1 MNGQLLDGRY
11 EIVQVL
17 GEGAFGKTFLAKD
30 LKRPGHPQC
39 VVKLLS
45 YSSKDPQALEAARRL
60 FKAEAE
66 TLEKLGQH
74 DRIPTLLAEFEY
86 NHEFYLVQQFVHGYT
101 LNQEIQPNQR
111 WTEEQTIRLLTD
123 VLPILA
129 FVHGQ
134 GVIHRDIK
142 PANLMRR
149 TSDGNLVLIDFGA
162 VKEIDSQIS
171 SAQSAEPSVAIGTA
185 AYMPVEQFQGFPK
198 FNSDIYA
205 LGMICIQA
213 LLGIPSNQLTKL
225 VGNNI
230 NNTNNDSWRT
240 QANIRPALA
249 DLIDKMV
256 VFDWRQRYQSAVEV
270 LNDLSE
276 IIQPSDKHSSPP
288 KEVSPPEN
296 ILSSQPSRS
305 AKLPILLGVVGLI
318 LAGSI
323 GLIVY
328 NQLPQTKAEKPYKQ
342 GLKKLEAKDKQGAI
356 QALTAA
362 IEINPQYAEAYY
374 QRANAH
380 FQSANFQRAVDDATK
395 AIELKSNYTEALTRR
410 CAAYVLLQAP
420 QKAEED
426 CTKAISFNSK
436 YGDAYLNRAN
446 ARRNLGNK
454 EGALADF
461 SELININQSDPQAY
475 ISRGVLY
482 FEQFKDY
489 DKAIAD
495 FNQALQLASNNPK
508 VAAIAYDGRGNALA
522 AQQKLPA
529 ALEDFNKAIENK
541 QDFAQAYFNRGLIQT
556 ELGNKQEAIA
566 DFEKADNLCS
576 QQGLNNCSKLAQ
588 SAIEQ
593 LQQQ

>member
-30 LKRPGHPQC
+30 IKRPGHPQC
-39 VVKLLS
+39 VVKQLS

-74 DRIPTLLAEFEY
+74 ERIPTLLAEFEY
-86 NHEFYLVQQFVHGYT
+86 NHEFYLVQQFVEGYT
-101 LNQEIQPNQR
+101 LNKEMQLHQR
-111 WTEEQTIRLLTD
+111 WTEEQVIKLLTD

-171 SAQSAEPSVAIGTA
+171 PAQLDPSVAIGTA
-185 AYMPVEQFQGFPK
+185 AYMPMEQFQGFPK

-213 LLGIPSNQLTKL
+213 MLGLPSNQLTKL
-225 VGNNI
+225 VGNNSNSI
-230 NNTNNDSWRT
+230 NNNSWRK
-240 QANIRPALA
+240 QANISPALG

-256 VFDWRQRYQSAVEV
+256 IFDWRQRYQSAVEV
-270 LNDLSE
+270 LHDLSK
-276 IIQPSDKHSSPP
+276 IIQRDENHSPQPTITSPNEP
-288 KEVSPPEN
+288 QTYKPPF
-296 ILSSQPSRS
+296 
-305 AKLPILLGVVGLI
+305 AVKLPILLGIAGIIVAGGVGF
-318 LAGSI
+318 
-323 GLIVY
+323 IVY
-328 NQLPQTKAEKPYKQ
+328 NQLPQVKAEAPYKQ
-342 GLKKLEAKDKQGAI
+342 GLKNLEAKDKQGAI
-356 QALTAA
+356 KALTEA

-380 FQSANFQRAVDDATK
+380 FQSANFQRAVEDATK
-395 AIELKSNYTEALTRR
+395 AIELKSNYTEAFTRR

-426 CTKAISFNSK
+426 CTKAINFNPK
-436 YGDAYLNRAN
+436 YADAYLNRAN

-454 EGALADF
+454 EGALTDF
-461 SELININQSDPQAY
+461 SELININQSDPEGY

-482 FEQFKDY
+482 LQQFKDY

-495 FNQALQLASNNPK
+495 FNQAMRLASNNPK
-508 VAAIAYDGRGNALA
+508 LAAIAYDGRGNALA
-522 AQQKLPA
+522 AQGKLPA
-529 ALEDFNKAIENK
+529 ALEDLNKAIENK
-541 QDFAQAYFNRGLIQT
+541 QDFAQAYFNRAMVHTQ
-556 ELGNKQEAIA
+556 LGNKQEALE
-566 DFEKADNLCS
+566 DFAKADTLCS
-576 QQGLNNCSKLAQ
+576 QQGLTNCSKLAQ

>member
-30 LKRPGHPQC
+30 IKRPGHPQC
-39 VVKLLS
+39 VVKQLS

-86 NHEFYLVQQFVHGYT
+86 NHEFYLVQQFVQGYT

-111 WTEEQTIRLLTD
+111 WTEEQVIKLLTD

-142 PANLMRR
+142 PANIMRR
-149 TSDGNLVLIDFGA
+149 TSDSNLVLIDFGA

-171 SAQSAEPSVAIGTA
+171 PAQLDPSVAIGTA

-213 LLGIPSNQLTKL
+213 MLGLPSNQLTKL
-225 VGNNI
+225 VGNNSNSI
-230 NNTNNDSWRT
+230 NNNSWRK
-240 QANIRPALA
+240 QANISPALG

-256 VFDWRQRYQSAVEV
+256 IFDWRQRYQSAVEV
-270 LNDLSE
+270 LNDLSK
-276 IIQPSDKHSSPP
+276 IIQRSENHSPQPTIISQNNAPPTYKPPSS
-288 KEVSPPEN
+288 V
-296 ILSSQPSRS
+296 
-305 AKLPILLGVVGLI
+305 KLPILLGIVGLI
-318 LAGSI
+318 VAGGI
-323 GLIVY
+323 GFIVY
-328 NQLPQTKAEKPYKQ
+328 NQLPQVKAEAPYKQ
-342 GLKKLEAKDKQGAI
+342 GLKNLEAKDKQGAI
-356 QALTAA
+356 KALTEA

-380 FQSANFQRAVDDATK
+380 FQSANFQRAVEDATK

-410 CAAYVLLQAP
+410 CAAYILLQAP

-426 CTKAISFNSK
+426 CTKAISFNPK
-436 YGDAYLNRAN
+436 YADAYLNRAN

-454 EGALADF
+454 EGALTDF
-461 SELININQSDPQAY
+461 SELININQSDPDAY

-482 FEQFKDY
+482 LQQFKDY

-495 FNQALQLASNNPK
+495 FNQAMRLASNNPK

-522 AQQKLPA
+522 AQEKLPA

-541 QDFAQAYFNRGLIQT
+541 QDFAQAYFNRGLINAQ
-556 ELGNKQEAIA
+556 LGNKQEALE
-566 DFEKADNLCS
+566 DFEKADTLCS
-576 QQGLNNCSKLAQ
+576 QQGLTNCSKLAQ